1 MIQSLKKN
9 QVAEKYSQSGSILKL
24 AYLVL
29 YPITTKE
36 FEKRP
41 KKLLTVDI
49 LLVGE
54 RQLLKNYLLLFHV
67 LIFHDKYVSSVTFFK
82 EKTTLIRDQ
91 GTTTVYLKSRIILD
105 YAKVQTQILLTFRAG
120 VVHRRTLRVQTQP
133 LKNKQMC
140 TQNCVKSMY

>member
-1 MIQSLKKN
+1 M
-9 QVAEKYSQSGSILKL
+9 
-24 AYLVL
+24 

-82 EKTTLIRDQ
+82 EKNNSDQ
-91 GTTTVYLKSRIILD
+91 RLGNYYSIPEKQNNFGLCQSLD
-105 YAKVQTQILLTFRAG
+105 TNPPDF
-120 VVHRRTLRVQTQP
+120 
-133 LKNKQMC
+133 
-140 TQNCVKSMY
+140 